1 MNSWQIWF
9 ANNYV
14 LISMWSKRWS
24 PDNWSELLSEMTI
37 YLNKNWLKF
46 SQIPDDEERIKFLQ
60 TWMKN
65 QVKWYNSE
73 FNKNIRV
80 NNLSVDE
87 GIQADFGRREEQ
99 IAYDDLIELKSEVV
113 RDDIKDWLID
123 LNQNWNDLEI
133 DRLVKV
139 RQIYLTLPGHQKV
152 LYDLYFTK
160 MMSMRDIGKKI
171 DLPLSAVYNMIKE
184 LKEKI
189 LSEI

>member
-1 MNSWQIWF
+1 
-9 ANNYV
+9 
-14 LISMWSKRWS
+14 MWSKRWS
-24 PDNWSELLSEMTI
+24 HDEWPELLSQMAI
-37 YLNKNWLKF
+37 YLNKNWPRF
-46 SQIPDDEERIKFLQ
+46 SQIPDGEERIKFLQ

-65 QVKWYNSE
+65 QVAWYNSD
-73 FNKNIRV
+73 FNKTLRV
-80 NNLSVDE
+80 NNLPEQTEIVDGE
-87 GIQADFGRREEQ
+87 
-99 IAYDDLIELKSEVV
+99 YDDLIELKSEVV

-133 DRLVKV
+133 DRLVKI
-139 RQIYLTLPGHQKV
+139 RKIYLTLPSHEKV

-189 LSEI
+189 KEEL